1 MAAKLKSRLRLVAGV
16 LSLLVLMVE
25 VDGKSLKQVES
36 INLAQSNEI
45 QLSDSEL
52 VEKMFKP

>member
-16 LSLLVLMVE
+16 FSLLVLMVE